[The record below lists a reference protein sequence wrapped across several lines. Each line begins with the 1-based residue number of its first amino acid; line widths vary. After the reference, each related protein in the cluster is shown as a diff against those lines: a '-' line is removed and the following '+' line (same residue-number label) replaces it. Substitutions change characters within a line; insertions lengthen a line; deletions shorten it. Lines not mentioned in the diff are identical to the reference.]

1 MSDPK
6 PPNRPLS
13 SAGPYQTLASVVGF
27 ELGLAGVALLIAA
40 WLGLDLSARMSWDL
54 AAFNWAVIATV
65 PMAVAMLVLSRSRW
79 RWVNALNEPV
89 EKHMLPLFKDL
100 PPGGVALIA
109 LAAGT
114 GEELLFRGVIQQGI
128 SDWGGPGLGLVV
140 ASVAFGLAH
149 AVNRYYALVTMVI
162 GVYLGLLYQASQNIV
177 LVLVVHAL
185 YDWVVLRFLLLRSTP
200 NSGAKY

>member
-1 MSDPK
+1 
-6 PPNRPLS
+6 
-13 SAGPYQTLASVVGF
+13 VVGF

-109 LAAGT
+109 LAAGA

-162 GVYLGLLYQASQNIV
+162 GVYLGLLYQASENIV
-177 LVLVVHAL
+177 LVLGVHAL